1 MAKTLKDQRS
11 FERNTVKHNHAQTR
25 AKRATAK
32 AARRAVDSA
41 IHELLASHALHH
53 AWAHASFGNHAQARA
68 ALTEYNVIEDEMVR
82 LTARELD
89 EASDAFCIVR
99 RAPMEGLDHA

>member
-32 AARRAVDSA
+32 AARRAVDNA
-41 IHELLASHALHH
+41 IHEFLASHAPH
-53 AWAHASFGNHAQARA
+53 HAQARA